1 MNSIIIHISIF
12 LASLFHPVHVSITNM
27 EYNQEKQEFEISMRI
42 FKDDLQMVINHN
54 YDTAIN
60 LIDITGQMNDPT
72 IVNKY
77 INDSFYL
84 KSSSQTYKLELTDH
98 EITEEAVLLSYTSN
112 LPYNLSSLEIRN
124 SILMDFYHDQ
134 TNLVIFSYTG
144 KEKGLRFTINEYIKT
159 VSLEW

>member
-159 VSLEW
+159 VSLE

>member
-1 MNSIIIHISIF
+1 
-12 LASLFHPVHVSITNM
+12 M

-98 EITEEAVLLSYTSN
+98 EITEEAILLSYTSN

-159 VSLEW
+159 VSLE